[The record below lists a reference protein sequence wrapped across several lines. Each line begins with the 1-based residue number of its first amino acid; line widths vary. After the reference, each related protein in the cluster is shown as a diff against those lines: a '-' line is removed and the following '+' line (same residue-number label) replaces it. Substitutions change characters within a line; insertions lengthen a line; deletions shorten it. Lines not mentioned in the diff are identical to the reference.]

1 MDKFCAFCNQNNLKE
16 TKKKIKRVT
25 EDKEAKRRRIE
36 FTNLKSSSPGTL
48 KEKIVGKNVT
58 IKELRK
64 QLGLERLRRI
74 HECSFSELGGGDGK
88 FCPLK

>member
-1 MDKFCAFCNQNNLKE
+1 MDKFCAFCNQNNWKE
-16 TKKKIKRVT
+16 TKKKIKRDT

-36 FTNLKSSSPGTL
+36 FTNLINASPETL

-64 QLGLERLRRI
+64 
-74 HECSFSELGGGDGK
+74 HFSYFRPRNLIPK
-88 FCPLK
+88 HLIAIITRNQH